1 MKTLSTILLDFFVV
15 VAFIVIFLR
24 NTTVVYAGDLQLRF
38 NKTKKMLMIRKYCK
52 GDLFCLKT
60 MPQAK
65 KNK

>member
-38 NKTKKMLMIRKYCK
+38 NKTKNADDSKIL
-52 GDLFCLKT
+52 
-60 MPQAK
+60 
-65 KNK
+65 